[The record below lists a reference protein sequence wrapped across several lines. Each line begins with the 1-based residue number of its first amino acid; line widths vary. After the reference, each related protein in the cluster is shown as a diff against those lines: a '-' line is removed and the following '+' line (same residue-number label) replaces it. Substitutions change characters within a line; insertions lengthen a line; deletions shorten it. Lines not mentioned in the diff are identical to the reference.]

1 MPHIEHLKNVEPFNN
16 LPEEVFQTLRKD
28 CLLKKYTE
36 NYLVFSVHDDPTG
49 YLYFINKGLVEIFSE
64 TNEGVEIPVDYRHDG
79 EFFGWTPI
87 FTPNGYAAG
96 AKTINLTECLLIPK
110 ELVLEISKQYPVISN
125 FFNKAVLSRIRK
137 LYQDVVKKHNI
148 DYSMNI
154 EAYPF
159 QKKISEIM
167 SFNPVT
173 CSETTN
179 AGEIAAVM
187 THKGISSVLITNTKG
202 KLAGI
207 VTERDLVTK
216 ILGSGNDLC
225 LKNKQAKDFM
235 TRDPYVMSENSYMY
249 EAAAF
254 MLSKNIRHLP
264 ILNDKGE
271 LTGVISIRDL
281 MKFRSQKSVIL
292 IGKAKEAE
300 SYEAVMGVKKEL
312 SSVAKVLLMENRSHV
327 ETMEII
333 SYIHHTVMKRCFE
346 LVMHEMTKE
355 GYKVP
360 NVKYCFMI
368 MGSGGRK
375 EMLLGPDQD
384 NGFIFEDYPDEMQKD
399 VDDFFIPFSER
410 LTKRL
415 DYVGYY
421 LCKGDVMVSNPD
433 WRGKLSEW
441 NKKVSSWINVPEP
454 QRVRYSSIFFD
465 LSPLCGDASLLN
477 SLKEHILNCIKEN
490 PIFLFHMME
499 LDFKHKVPLGLLNR
513 FITSDEDEHKGK
525 LSVKENGSIFIV
537 DCTRMYMLENKLY
550 ANTTLERIDL
560 LVEKGVFNSA
570 TAEQIKAAFEYFTY
584 IRLKNEIELIE
595 KGKRPTHYLDP
606 YVLPKNEQDLLKEA
620 FKVADKLQDSTKR
633 HFGKLVGL

>member
-1 MPHIEHLKNVEPFNN
+1 MPHINHLKNVEPFNK
-16 LPEEVFQTLRKD
+16 LPSEVFDILRKE
-28 CLLKKYTE
+28 CLVKTYTE
-36 NYLVFSVHDDPTG
+36 DYLLFSIHDDPTG

-87 FTPNGYAAG
+87 FTSSGYAAG

-110 ELVLEISKQYPVISN
+110 QLVLEISKQYPVISN

-137 LYQDVVKKHNI
+137 LYQDVVKRHNI
-148 DYSMNI
+148 DHSMHI

-167 SFNPVT
+167 TSNPVT
-173 CSETTN
+173 CLETST
-179 AGEIAAVM
+179 AGEIATVM
-187 THKGISSVLITNTKG
+187 TQKSISSVLVTDSEDNLT
-202 KLAGI
+202 GI

-216 ILGSGNDLC
+216 ILGTGNDVC
-225 LKNKQAKDFM
+225 LKNKHAKEFM
-235 TRDPYVMSENSYMY
+235 TTKPYMMSENSYMY

-254 MLSKNIRHLP
+254 MLSHNIRHLP
-264 ILNDKGE
+264 IVNENDKIV
-271 LTGVISIRDL
+271 GVISIRDL

-300 SYEAVMGVKKEL
+300 NYEALIIVKKEL
-312 SSVAKVLLMENRSHV
+312 TSVAKVLLMENRSHV

-333 SYIHHTVMKRCFE
+333 SYIHHTVIKRCFE

-355 GYKVP
+355 GYEVP
-360 NVKYCFMI
+360 NIKYCFMI

-421 LCKGDVMVSNPD
+421 LCKGNVMVSNPD
-433 WRGKLSEW
+433 WRGKISEW
-441 NKKVSSWINVPEP
+441 KNRVSSWINIPEP

-465 LSPLCGDASLLN
+465 LAPLCGEVSLLS
-477 SLKEHILNCIKEN
+477 SLKEHILNSIKAN

-513 FITSDEDEHKGK
+513 FITSDDEHKGE

-537 DCTRMYMLENKLY
+537 DCTRMYMLEHKLY

-560 LVEKGVFNSA
+560 LVERDVFNTA

-584 IRLKNEIELIE
+584 IRLKNEIELIDKGE
-595 KGKRPTHYLDP
+595 KPTHYLDP